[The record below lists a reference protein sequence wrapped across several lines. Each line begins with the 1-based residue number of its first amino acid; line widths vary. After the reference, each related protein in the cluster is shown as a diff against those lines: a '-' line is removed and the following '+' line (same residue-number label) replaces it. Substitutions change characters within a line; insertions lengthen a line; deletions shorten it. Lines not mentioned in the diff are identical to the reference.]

1 MDRGFSRCLILT
13 LPVILLACG
22 GGEGSGGEGVTPSA
36 NAKLSSLQISAG
48 GISPTF
54 QPGVGEYTSVQ
65 NYEVGNLAVTAVA
78 EDPAATITIQNV
90 PVASGVASPLIA
102 LALGKTL
109 VQVVVR
115 AADAITTRTYTID
128 ITRQGSN
135 RLSGLRLSVGALDQI
150 FQPGQTE
157 YTSSQGFLASTL
169 RVTPLAESEGAVIK
183 VAGVTIGSEEASQAL
198 TLEEGPNSIE
208 VIVSATGGAGDRHY
222 MLTVTRQT
230 AASFAQQAYVKA
242 SNSRAGLRFGEAFAI
257 SGDTIA
263 VGAHQDWSGAVG
275 VNGDEDDFSAERSG
289 AVYVF
294 TRINGIW
301 AQQAYIKASN
311 TDAGDFFGASV
322 ALDGD
327 TLAISATG
335 EASAASGIDGDQ
347 DDNSALASG
356 AVYVFLRQD
365 GIWSQ
370 QAYVKASNTE
380 ASDNFGHR
388 VALSGDTLAVGSP
401 LEASSAT
408 RIDGDQDDN
417 TAPHS
422 GAVYVFTR
430 NGNLWSQQAYVKASN
445 SETADRFGWSVALH
459 GDLML
464 VGAPLEDS
472 NATGINGN
480 EADNS
485 ATDSGAAY
493 LFARTHGEWEQRA
506 YIKASNSA
514 SSDVFA
520 TTVALA
526 NNVIAIGAPNESSG
540 AAGVDGDQSND
551 LVPRSGAVYI
561 FALDDTA
568 LSQTAY
574 VKASHTSFDAQFGG
588 SVAISGDTLVVGARQ
603 ESSTATGINGN
614 ETDMTLR
621 HSGAVYAFLSEGGA
635 WAQRFYVKAS
645 TSNVL
650 DSFGGSVAISG
661 DTFVSGAQFERSGA
675 RGVNGAEN
683 NWDAPSSGAVYVFR

>member
-36 NAKLSSLQISAG
+36 NARLSSLHISAG

-54 QPGVGEYTSVQ
+54 QPGVGAYTSVQ
-65 NYEVGNLAVTAVA
+65 NYEVGNIAVTAIA

-90 PVASGVASPLIA
+90 PVASGVASALIA
-102 LALGKTL
+102 LALGETL

-115 AADAITTRTYTID
+115 AADATTTRTYTIN

-135 RLSGLRLSVGALDQI
+135 RLSDLRLSVGGLDQI

-157 YTSSQGFLASTL
+157 YTSSQGFLASSL
-169 RVTPLAESEGAVIK
+169 RVTPVAESEGAVIK
-183 VAGVTIGSEEASQAL
+183 VAGVPLGSEESSQAL
-198 TLEEGPNSIE
+198 TLEEGPNLIE
-208 VIVSATGGAGDRHY
+208 VVVSATGGAGDRHY

-242 SNSRAGLRFGEAFAI
+242 SNSRAGLRFGEAVAI

-263 VGAHQDWSGAVG
+263 VGAREDWSGAVG

-294 TRINGIW
+294 TRNNGIW
-301 AQQAYIKASN
+301 VQEAYIKASN
-311 TDAGDFFGASV
+311 TNAEDFFGASV

-327 TLAISATG
+327 TLAIGATG
-335 EASAASGIDGDQ
+335 EASAAGGIDRDQ
-347 DDNSALASG
+347 HDNSAPSSG
-356 AVYVFLRQD
+356 AVYVFIRQD
-365 GIWSQ
+365 GLWSQ
-370 QAYVKASNTE
+370 QAYVKASN
-380 ASDNFGHR
+380 ADAGDNFGHR

-401 LEASSAT
+401 FEASRAT

-422 GAVYVFTR
+422 GAVYVFTH
-430 NGNLWSQQAYVKASN
+430 NGNVWSQQAYVKASN
-445 SETADRFGWSVALH
+445 SETADRFGWSVALD

-464 VGAPLEDS
+464 VGAPNEAS
-472 NATGINGN
+472 SASGINGD

-485 ATDSGAAY
+485 ALGSGAAY
-493 LFARTHGEWEQRA
+493 LYARRGGEWEQQA
-506 YIKASNSA
+506 YIKASNSE
-514 SSDVFA
+514 SSDVFGSS
-520 TTVALA
+520 VALV
-526 NNVIAIGAPNESSG
+526 NNIIAIGAPLESSSAVG
-540 AAGVDGDQSND
+540 IDGDQSNND
-551 LVPRSGAVYI
+551 APRSGAVYV
-561 FALDDTA
+561 FALDDTGP
-568 LSQTAY
+568 SQTAY
-574 VKASHTSFDAQFGG
+574 IKPSHASDDAQFGG
-588 SVAISGDTLVVGARQ
+588 SVGISGDTLVVGARQ

-614 ETDMTLR
+614 QTSLTLR
-621 HSGAVYAFLSEGGA
+621 YSGAVYVFLSEDGA
-635 WAQRFYVKAS
+635 WAQRFYVKPS

-650 DSFGGSVAISG
+650 DRFGGSIAISG
-661 DTFVSGAQFERSGA
+661 DTLVSGAQFERSGA
-675 RGVNGAEN
+675 RGVNGDEN